1 MTRLPWRLAG
11 VVLLALC
18 VVVYE
23 PAADSVLQRLVL
35 PLGMALAAWLMVQ
48 NLVAVALGAFLLAA
62 IHGDPGASDPVTGIG
77 YPAVAAAAGLTL
89 LIIFVRRF
97 RARIA
102 ATHEA
107 RWQRRRSDSD
117 TAAGER
123 YSGDGGAT

>member
-23 PAADSVLQRLVL
+23 PAGDSALHRLLL
-35 PLGMALAAWLMVQ
+35 PLVMGLAAWLMVQ

-77 YPAVAAAAGLTL
+77 YPVVAAVAGLTL
-89 LIIFVRRF
+89 LGIFVQRF
-97 RARIA
+97 RARIE

-107 RWQRRRSDSD
+107 RWQRRRS
-117 TAAGER
+117 AADASAREPRSGNGEP
-123 YSGDGGAT
+123 T

>member
-11 VVLLALC
+11 VALLALC

-23 PAADSVLQRLVL
+23 PAADSVLQQLAL

-77 YPAVAAAAGLTL
+77 YPVVAAAAGLTL
-89 LIIFVRRF
+89 LGIFVRRF
-97 RARIA
+97 RARIE

-107 RWQRRRSDSD
+107 RWQGRRGAADA
-117 TAAGER
+117 TAREPGSGNGE
-123 YSGDGGAT
+123 AT